1 MLFKKLFV
9 ALVGVWLSACDTTL
23 LRQSIEAAQPAE
35 PIQAQRFVLNDGFQ
49 VSLKPPIGFNLT
61 PEHYGFV
68 QPESF
73 SRIKVYEVEVSNQE
87 YLAGLNKENL
97 ALRNLQLIDKQE
109 INVANAVCHL
119 VELKQVVAGTVF
131 DKQLL
136 ICGDEL
142 SSVVVEAS
150 YPESA
155 NKSHRQAIYKSVNS
169 LAVNVEN
176 KLRLF
181 TGLPFTLTETPE
193 YKITKRFRNSVV
205 MQPLSDSSGKSSV
218 VISHGAS
225 ENTTINQLAEL
236 LISSGSSP
244 EDIEILANEA
254 AKLDKISAL
263 ATTAYVNVAGDTYWI
278 KQVLT
283 YQNNRFLLVQTRVP
297 KADKMMTN
305 QKLEN
310 LLSHFEFK

>member
-1 MLFKKLFV
+1 MQLKKLLV
-9 ALVGVWLSACDTTL
+9 ALVSLWFSACGINSL
-23 LRQSIEAAQPAE
+23 PKSIDAAQIAE

-49 VSLKPPIGFNLT
+49 VSLEPPIGFNLT

-73 SRIKVYEVEVSNQE
+73 SRIKVYEIEVPYQK
-87 YLAGLNKENL
+87 YLASLTKENL
-97 ALRNLQLIDKQE
+97 ALIKLQLVKQQKT
-109 INVANAVCHL
+109 NVANATCHL
-119 VELKQVVAGTVF
+119 IELKQIVAGTVF

-155 NKSHRQAIYKSVNS
+155 NKIHRQAIYKSVNS
-169 LAVNVEN
+169 LLVNVEN

-181 TGLPFTLTETPE
+181 TGLPFKLTDTPE
-193 YKITKRFRNSVV
+193 YNISKRFRNSLV
-205 MQPLSDSSGKSSV
+205 MLPLSDSSGKSSV

-225 ENTTINQLAEL
+225 ENTTINQLAEF

-244 EDIEILANEA
+244 ENIEILTNEE
-254 AKLDKISAL
+254 AKLDKIPAL
-263 ATTAYVNVAGDTYWI
+263 ATTAYVNVAGETYWM
-278 KQVLT
+278 KQVLS
-283 YQNNRFLLVQTRVP
+283 YQDNRFLLVQTRAP
-297 KADKMMTN
+297 KIDKEITN

-310 LLSHFEFK
+310 LLRHFEFK